1 MSSMDAIVE
10 FCLYM
15 LDGVLDGVLDVIT
28 FGRWSQWQ
36 GAKVPSVKVKKVQ

>member
-1 MSSMDAIVE
+1 MDAIVE

-15 LDGVLDGVLDVIT
+15 LDGVLDVIT